1 MNLVMFHS
9 LWTVLLVILFI
20 AIVIW
25 AFSAGRKRRFD
36 AAARMPLEDEDSGP
50 EPSATGEKKNG

>member
-1 MNLVMFHS
+1 MNLAMFHS

-25 AFSAGRKRRFD
+25 AFSAGRKQRFD
-36 AAARMPLEDEDSGP
+36 AAARMPLEDEDTAPGN
-50 EPSATGEKKNG
+50 SAGESKRG

>member
-1 MNLVMFHS
+1 MNVVMFHS

-25 AFSAGRKRRFD
+25 AFSAERKRRFD

-50 EPSATGEKKNG
+50 EASATREKKNG